1 MLLPSPWAR
10 VALRTEEGGIG
21 GDNLLDFQAALELA
35 AVC

>member
-10 VALRTEEGGIG
+10 VALGIEDGGIG
-21 GDNLLDFQAALELA
+21 GENLLDFQAALELA